1 MSVTSHSEHQ
11 KTGGGKSMNKKA
23 NYFIRLQKILT
34 SAFFILI
41 IIPTLI
47 ITWVMT
53 SSSRKEALEK
63 IEFSETQV
71 IEHRKDVIGLYLKQQ
86 EELLGNLVRL
96 FPRDYLRVQRNLNDV
111 FTAVSKSGDIVD
123 LHTIDSSG
131 EQLAYVGPYRS
142 SIAGKDY
149 KDAPWFKE
157 VLVSGRHISDV
168 FKGYRGIPHFV
179 VAVTDPLKTIVLRA
193 TINSEIFNSLLHNAQ
208 IGSHGDAFILSI
220 GSEFQTP
227 SLQGINKLEPWEKSL
242 LEHHDGTKL
251 AVINSYLYATTWMKD
266 GQWLLLIKS
275 RIEDSLG
282 RYYESRNRNLI
293 IIAVTSMVALLS
305 AVLISHFMVVRME
318 KAERERGILNQQ
330 MVQMEKMATVG
341 RLAAG
346 IAHEINNPL
355 QMITTQAGWINELL
369 EEEDPG
375 QTKNRDEYIEA
386 VKKIKYHVHR
396 AGTVTHRLLGFSKK
410 MDSQLQNV
418 NVAELIEETISFV
431 ENEAKN
437 NNIEIKTKLD
447 AALPVIETDG
457 PRLQQVVLNIINNGM
472 DALMQNGWIE
482 IGARMVGK
490 NVIIEFA
497 DNGPGMTEEVM
508 KHIFDPFFTTKEPG
522 KGTGLGMS
530 ICYNIMQK
538 LGGQI
543 LVRNREEGGAVFT
556 LALPQVAAKP

>member
-1 MSVTSHSEHQ
+1 
-11 KTGGGKSMNKKA
+11 MNKKA
-23 NYFIRLQKILT
+23 KYFVRLQKVLT

-53 SSSRKEALEK
+53 SSSRKEAIGK

-71 IEHRKDVIGLYLKQQ
+71 VEHRKDVIGLYLKQQ

-96 FPRDYLRVQRNLNDV
+96 FPREYLKEQKDLNDV
-111 FTAVSKSGDIVD
+111 FTAISKSGDIVD
-123 LHTIDSSG
+123 LHAIDSSG

-142 SIAGKDY
+142 IIAGKNY
-149 KDAPWFKE
+149 KDAPWFRE

-168 FKGYRGIPHFV
+168 FRGYRGIPHFV
-179 VAVTDPLKTIVLRA
+179 IAVTDPLKTIVLRA
-193 TINSEIFNSLLHNAQ
+193 TINSEIFNGLLHNAQ
-208 IGSHGDAFILSI
+208 IGPHGDAYILNLA
-220 GSEFQTP
+220 SEFQTP

-242 LEHHDGTKL
+242 LEHHEGTKL

-266 GQWLLLIKS
+266 GQWLLVIKS

-282 RYYESRNRNLI
+282 QHYESRNRNLVI
-293 IIAVTSMVALLS
+293 VAVTSVVALLA
-305 AVLISHFMVVRME
+305 AVFISHFMVVKME
-318 KAERERGILNQQ
+318 KAERERGRLNQQ

-369 EEEDPG
+369 EEEDTE
-375 QTKNRDEYIEA
+375 QSKNREEYLEA

-410 MDSQLQNV
+410 MGSQLQNV
-418 NVAELIEETISFV
+418 NVVELIEETISFV

-437 NNIEIKTKLD
+437 NNIEIKRKLD
-447 AALPVIETDG
+447 AAVPTIITDG
-457 PRLQQVVLNIINNGM
+457 PRLQQVVLNILNNGM

-482 IGARMVGK
+482 IGARCDGRNIV
-490 NVIIEFA
+490 IEFA
-497 DNGPGMTEEVM
+497 DNGPGMSEEVL
-508 KHIFDPFFTTKEPG
+508 KHIFDPFFTTKAPG

-530 ICYNIMQK
+530 ICYDIMHK
-538 LGGQI
+538 LGGHI
-543 LVRNREEGGAVFT
+543 HVANRNEGGAVFT
-556 LALPQVAAKP
+556 LSLPKVAVKRDETITN

>member
-1 MSVTSHSEHQ
+1 
-11 KTGGGKSMNKKA
+11 MNKKA
-23 NYFIRLQKILT
+23 NHFVRLQKVLT

-41 IIPTLI
+41 IIPTLV
-47 ITWVMT
+47 ITWVTT
-53 SSSRKEALEK
+53 SSSKKEAIEK

-71 IEHRKDVIGLYLKQQ
+71 IEHRKDVIELYLKQQ
-86 EELLGNLVRL
+86 EELLVDLVRL
-96 FPRDYLRVQRNLNDV
+96 FSRDYLKEQKNLNGI
-111 FTAVSKSGDIVD
+111 FTAISKSGDIVD
-123 LHTIDSSG
+123 LHAIDSSG

-142 SIAGKDY
+142 SIAGKNY

-157 VLVSGRHISDV
+157 VQVSGRHISDV

-193 TINSEIFNSLLHNAQ
+193 TINSEIFNSLLNNAQ
-208 IGSHGDAFILSI
+208 IGPHGDAFILNLA
-220 GSEFQTP
+220 SEFQTP
-227 SLQGINKLEPWEKSL
+227 SLQGTNKLEPWEKSL

-251 AVINSYLYATTWMKD
+251 AIINSSLYATTWMKD
-266 GQWLLLIKS
+266 GQWLLVIKS

-282 RYYESRNRNLI
+282 RYYQSRDRNLI
-293 IIAVTSMVALLS
+293 VIAVTSVMALLA
-305 AVLISHFMVVRME
+305 AVFISHFMVVRME
-318 KAERERGILNQQ
+318 RAERERGNLNQQ

-375 QTKNRDEYIEA
+375 QSKNRDEYLES

-418 NVAELIEETISFV
+418 NVVELIEETISFV
-431 ENEAKN
+431 ENEAKT
-437 NNIEIKTKLD
+437 NNIEIKRRLD
-447 AALPVIETDG
+447 AAIPEIMTDG
-457 PRLQQVVLNIINNGM
+457 PRLQQVVLNILNNGL
-472 DALMQNGWIE
+472 DALQQNGWIE
-482 IGARMVGK
+482 VGARVDNKGI
-490 NVIIEFA
+490 IIEFT
-497 DNGPGMTEEVM
+497 DNGPGMTDEVI
-508 KHIFDPFFTTKEPG
+508 KHIFDPFFTTKAPG

-530 ICYNIMQK
+530 ICYDIMQK
-538 LGGQI
+538 LGGQVQ
-543 LVRNREEGGAVFT
+543 VRNREEGGGVFT
-556 LALPQVAAKP
+556 LVLPRDMGRKEKTTE